1 MDAIQRLLAIEEIKQ
16 LKARYFRCVD
26 ARDWEGYRAVFAGD
40 ALFDIRADMPEGGI
54 VTGGDEIIKLV
65 RPSLTGD
72 VISVHHGHC
81 PEIEIT
87 SDTTAK
93 GIWAMEDKLYW
104 TQNSGFPI
112 SRLHGMGHYHE
123 TYSKKD
129 GHWRIQ
135 TMKLTRIRVETWG
148 WD

>member
-1 MDAIQRLLAIEEIKQ
+1 MEAIQRLLAIEDIKR

-26 ARDWEGYRAVFAGD
+26 ARDWEGYRAVFAD
-40 ALFDIRADMPEGGI
+40 DVLFDISDDMPEGGI
-54 VTGGDEIIKLV
+54 VTGGDDVIKLV
-65 RPSLTGD
+65 RLSFTGD

-87 SDTTAK
+87 SETTAK

-104 TQNSGFPI
+104 TRDSGFPI

-129 GHWRIQ
+129 GQWRIQ

-148 WD
+148 WE